1 MYEVIIGLRFIRASK
16 KNKFLSFISILS
28 TLGIALG
35 VATLIIVLSVMNGFQ
50 KEVRDKMLS
59 VLSHIEVFSQSV
71 NRDVSKD
78 IMEGL
83 KQKKSIKGTS
93 MFSSATAVAIV
104 GERMEGV
111 SVRGVVPETE
121 KNVSDIPKQIILG
134 DFMRLS
140 SERFPIIVGVDFAK
154 ELNLNV
160 GDGVIIMS
168 TEIPQSIVGVLP
180 RMKFFSAIITKWSSS
195 ENKRY
200 VQCSSSK

>member
-59 VLSHIEVFSQSV
+59 VLSHIEVFSHPL
-71 NRDVSKD
+71 NTDVSKD

-83 KQKKSIKGTS
+83 KQKKSIEGTS

-111 SVRGVVPETE
+111 SVRGSCSRNGGKCKRHTKADHSRGFHET
-121 KNVSDIPKQIILG
+121 Q
-134 DFMRLS
+134 
-140 SERFPIIVGVDFAK
+140 
-154 ELNLNV
+154 
-160 GDGVIIMS
+160 
-168 TEIPQSIVGVLP
+168 Q
-180 RMKFFSAIITKWSSS
+180 
-195 ENKRY
+195 
-200 VQCSSSK
+200 